1 MRLNRGSTRCGTV
14 KKITDFHYI
23 FFTIKF
29 ILLKFSPNLINST
42 KILVLGPI
50 ENKNGSQCQ
59 GVDEVTMLSDF
70 GMAILSATI
79 ADSKAPL
86 NVSDGSGTERPA
98 VNNRCL
104 LCQSFFVLY
113 LLMQIGE

>member
-42 KILVLGPI
+42 KILELGPL
-50 ENKNGSQCQ
+50 ENKNGLQRQ
-59 GVDEVTMLSDF
+59 AADEVTMLSDF
-70 GMAILSATI
+70 ERVILIATI
-79 ADSKAPL
+79 ADSKVPL
-86 NVSDGSGTERPA
+86 NVSGGSGTEGLA

-113 LLMQIGE
+113 LLM